1 MGQDKGT
8 LYRKGMR
15 PGTLFLL
22 AAVYGAASFSVVLLL
37 GIVGYVFFR
46 GFRELSIR
54 FFLSVTSSL
63 KGTVGIAGNM
73 VNTLYVV
80 VLTLVMAIPA
90 GVGAAVYLNEYAGK
104 GRLVRGVSFA
114 VDVLAGI
121 PSVIFG
127 LFGMVFFGYAMGLG
141 FSLLSGAL
149 TLVLMILPLIVESTQ
164 AALQAVPQGHR
175 QGALGMG
182 AGKWELVRTILLP
195 AAKNGIMSGI
205 ILSVGRIVGE
215 SAALLFTAGS
225 ARLLPRLGVGLWGN
239 AAVLRDKILEP
250 GGTLTVELYLQMQNG
265 EYEAAFGI
273 GCVLILLTFVMN
285 LLLKLISRPRDS
297 KNEVSYGK

>member
-80 VLTLVMAIPA
+80 VLTLVIAIPA

-104 GRLVRGVSFA
+104 GRLVRGVSFE
-114 VDVLAGI
+114 I
-121 PSVIFG
+121 
-127 LFGMVFFGYAMGLG
+127 
-141 FSLLSGAL
+141 
-149 TLVLMILPLIVESTQ
+149 
-164 AALQAVPQGHR
+164 
-175 QGALGMG
+175 
-182 AGKWELVRTILLP
+182 
-195 AAKNGIMSGI
+195 
-205 ILSVGRIVGE
+205 GRAHV
-215 SAALLFTAGS
+215 
-225 ARLLPRLGVGLWGN
+225 
-239 AAVLRDKILEP
+239 
-250 GGTLTVELYLQMQNG
+250 
-265 EYEAAFGI
+265 
-273 GCVLILLTFVMN
+273 
-285 LLLKLISRPRDS
+285 
-297 KNEVSYGK
+297 

>member
-37 GIVGYVFFR
+37 GIVGYIFFR

-80 VLTLVMAIPA
+80 VLTLVIAIPA

-127 LFGMVFFGYAMGLG
+127 LFGMVFFGYALGLG

-164 AALQAVPQGHR
+164 AALQAVPQGYRQWEPESGSWSGRSFCRLRKTELCRGLYCLWDELWENRRRCCSR
-175 QGALGMG
+175 QGAQG
-182 AGKWELVRTILLP
+182 
-195 AAKNGIMSGI
+195 S
-205 ILSVGRIVGE
+205 
-215 SAALLFTAGS
+215 FT
-225 ARLLPRLGVGLWGN
+225 GL
-239 AAVLRDKILEP
+239 E
-250 GGTLTVELYLQMQNG
+250 
-265 EYEAAFGI
+265 
-273 GCVLILLTFVMN
+273 
-285 LLLKLISRPRDS
+285 
-297 KNEVSYGK
+297 